1 MIFSIA
7 HVYRTLLRV
16 GRVVLIISL
25 VLTIPSIQFAQGAE
39 FKALDESALR
49 SLGKQLTAMEK
60 LTPQLSAH
68 LRNVRTSMKFD
79 VRQIHDIELSIEKT
93 QSDIERLIVMHNT
106 DRVNPV
112 RARFLVDSLRRKAAT
127 LDQGLSHV
135 TRRLEKKYGGS
146 GRGEGNRAAY
156 SEEDSQLL
164 SLLQEYDRLVNQG
177 LQLISGET
185 R

>member
-1 MIFSIA
+1 
-7 HVYRTLLRV
+7 
-16 GRVVLIISL
+16 
-25 VLTIPSIQFAQGAE
+25 
-39 FKALDESALR
+39 
-49 SLGKQLTAMEK
+49 
-60 LTPQLSAH
+60 
-68 LRNVRTSMKFD
+68 
-79 VRQIHDIELSIEKT
+79 
-93 QSDIERLIVMHNT
+93 MHNT

-146 GRGEGNRAAY
+146 GRGADNRAAY